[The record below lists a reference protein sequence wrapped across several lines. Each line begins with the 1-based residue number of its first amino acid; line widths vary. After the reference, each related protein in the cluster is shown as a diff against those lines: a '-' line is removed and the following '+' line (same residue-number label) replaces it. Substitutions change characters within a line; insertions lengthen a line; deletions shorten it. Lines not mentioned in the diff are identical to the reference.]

1 MPRSEIAVQ
10 ADSKAAVL
18 SKAVIRSAEQLGLSQ
33 AKLAGVLGL
42 SPATVSRLFSGS
54 YQLTPER
61 KKEWELAVLLV
72 RLFRSLDAIVGGVAE
87 DSRRWF
93 ESSNSALAGQR
104 PLDMIASTEGLV
116 HVVNYL
122 DARRGII

>member
-1 MPRSEIAVQ
+1 MIAVQ
-10 ADSKAAVL
+10 ASNKPAVL

-33 AKLAGVLGL
+33 AKLAKVLGV
-42 SPATVSRLFSGS
+42 SPATVSRLFSGA
-54 YQLTPER
+54 YQLTPEK

-87 DSRRWF
+87 HARRWF
-93 ESSNSALAGQR
+93 ESKNSALAGQR
-104 PLDMIASTEGLV
+104 PVDMIVSTEGLV